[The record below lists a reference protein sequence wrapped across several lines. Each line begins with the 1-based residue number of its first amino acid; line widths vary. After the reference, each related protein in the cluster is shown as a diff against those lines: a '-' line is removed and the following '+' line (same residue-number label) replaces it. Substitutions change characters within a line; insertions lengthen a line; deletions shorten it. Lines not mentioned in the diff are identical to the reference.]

1 MKAQWTVLLTLSL
14 VCGLLAAAGCASLS
28 QSVSELKLGMTPD
41 QVLQKLGKPFTVR
54 AAKAYENKETT
65 EVWEYMPPLFSLYP
79 KTYWVF
85 FENGQVVQWGEPGD
99 FSGLSTAGTAVPVGD
114 YTRQKT
120 IR

>member
-1 MKAQWTVLLTLSL
+1 VKAKSTVLLTLCV
-14 VCGLLAAAGCASLS
+14 VCGLLAATGCSSLS
-28 QSVSELKLGMTPD
+28 ESVAELKLGMTPD

-54 AAKAYENKETT
+54 AAKVYENKETT
-65 EVWEYMPPLFSLYP
+65 EVWEYIPPVFTMYP

-114 YTRQKT
+114 YSKQKM